1 MAAHF
6 KLNMSQTLF
15 DKYGGVPVVTLI
27 VKDFHARLMRRP
39 NIRRYF
45 AEMPVDRLIDHHI
58 KYVSYALGKPGG
70 DIRVDALREQHLPAG
85 VTKASYD
92 LVLDLL
98 ASVLADNGF
107 TDEDIAQVVERVQGL
122 STEVVSMGISK

>member
-1 MAAHF
+1 MAVHF

-45 AEMPVDRLIDHHI
+45 ADMPVDRLVDHHI

-70 DIRVDALREQHLPAG
+70 DVRIDALREQHLPAG

-92 LVLDLL
+92 LVLELMV
-98 ASVLADNGF
+98 SVLGDNGF
-107 TDEDIAQVVERVQGL
+107 SDEDVALVVERMQGL
-122 STEVVSMGISK
+122 SGEVVSKGISK

>member
-1 MAAHF
+1 M
-6 KLNMSQTLF
+6 
-15 DKYGGVPVVTLI
+15 TLI

-45 AEMPVDRLIDHHI
+45 ADMPVEKLVDHHI

-70 DIRVDALREQHLPAG
+70 DVRVEALREQHLPAG

-98 ASVLADNGF
+98 ASVLVDNGF
-107 TDEDIAQVVERVQGL
+107 SDEDVAAVAARMQGL
-122 STEVVSMGISK
+122 SNEVVSMGISK

>member
-1 MAAHF
+1 
-6 KLNMSQTLF
+6 MSQTLF
-15 DKYGGVPVVTLI
+15 DKYGGVPVVTQI
-27 VKDFHARLMRRP
+27 VKDFHTRLMRRP

-45 AEMPVDRLIDHHI
+45 ADMPVDRLIDHHI

-70 DIRVDALREQHLPAG
+70 DVRIETLREQHLPAR

-98 ASVLADNGF
+98 AGVLLDNGF
-107 TDEDIAQVVERVQGL
+107 SEEDIALVADRIQRL
-122 STEVVSMGISK
+122 SVEVVSMGISK

>member
-1 MAAHF
+1 
-6 KLNMSQTLF
+6 MSQTLF
-15 DKYGGVPVVTLI
+15 DKYGGVPAVTLI

-45 AEMPVDRLIDHHI
+45 ADMPVDRLVDHHI

-70 DIRVDALREQHLPAG
+70 DVRIDALREQHLPAR

-98 ASVLADNGF
+98 VSVLGDNGF
-107 TDEDIAQVVERVQGL
+107 SEEDIALVVERVQGL
-122 STEVVSMGISK
+122 SGEVVSMGISK